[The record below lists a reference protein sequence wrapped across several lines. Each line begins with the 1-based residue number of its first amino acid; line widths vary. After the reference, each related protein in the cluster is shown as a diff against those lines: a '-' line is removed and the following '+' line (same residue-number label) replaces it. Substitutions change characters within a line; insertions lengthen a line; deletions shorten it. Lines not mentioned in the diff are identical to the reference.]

1 LTLTDSRDVDQIVK
15 DKTRLVEFAE
25 AFDYNQ
31 AGRALNYLSYFKSI
45 SNIFDL
51 EFFTNK
57 LASSANTISNVEKM
71 VLSGVPFWEEGDDAL
86 FGDMDEEEESEEE

>member
-1 LTLTDSRDVDQIVK
+1 M
-15 DKTRLVEFAE
+15 VEFAE
-25 AFDYNQ
+25 AFDYSH
-31 AGRALNYLSYFKSI
+31 AGRALSYLSYFKSI

-86 FGDMDEEEESEEE
+86 FGDMEEEESEEEANNK